1 MQRVIVSVSNDLYTD
16 QRVHKVCS
24 YLEERGFD
32 VLLVGRLRKN
42 SQPLKRSY
50 RTKRMRLLFDKGALF
65 YAEFNIRLYLFLLFH
80 KSSILVAN
88 DLDTLLANYCSLPF
102 KRGNKLVYDTHEYFT
117 EVPELTARPRVRAVW
132 LAIEKWIFPKLENI
146 ITVNQSIADAYHKRY
161 GKKVHIVRNISPK
174 WNPKEVKSRSELGLP
189 VTGRLIIF
197 QGAGINVERGAE
209 EAVYAMKYI
218 DDAHLLFVGDGDVIS
233 DLKRIIEEEKL
244 ASKVH
249 IFGKRPY
256 DELLNFTHHAD
267 LGLSLDKPSNDNY
280 RFSLPNKLFD
290 YIHTLTPVLV
300 SDVIEVKRIVE
311 KYELGI
317 VTKTHDPKELAR
329 EINALFEDKLRYQG
343 FVEQC
348 KKAGEIESW
357 EGETTILD
365 RIYLKLKKQ
374 N

>member
-24 YLEERGFD
+24 YLEERGFE

-65 YAEFNIRLYLFLLFH
+65 YAEFNIRLFLFLLIH

-102 KRGNKLVYDTHEYFT
+102 KRGNALIYDTHEYFT

-132 LAIEKWIFPKLENI
+132 LAIEKWIFPKLENV

-174 WNPKEVKSRSELGLP
+174 WKAKEIKSRSELGLP
-189 VTGRLIIF
+189 TTGRLIIF
-197 QGAGINVERGAE
+197 QGAGINVDRGAE

-218 DDAHLLFVGDGDVIS
+218 ENAHLIFVGDGDVIS
-233 DLKRIIEEEKL
+233 DLKRIVEEEKL

-311 KYELGI
+311 KYQLGI
-317 VTKTHDPKELAR
+317 VTKTHDPKELAQT
-329 EINALFEDKLRYQG
+329 INELFGDELRYQSYI
-343 FVEQC
+343 EQC

-357 EGETTILD
+357 EGETKILD
-365 RIYLKLKKQ
+365 SIYLKLKKQ